1 MTMSGSI
8 RVGTAGIAVRAAN
21 KGRAR
26 FLLFKGREDNMG
38 NCYFGGC
45 DVSAVDGMSLIP
57 GELIQIELKNAIS
70 ASQFWIDSAHNGDQI
85 DFIGNE

>member
-1 MTMSGSI
+1 MSGSI

-26 FLLFKGREDNMG
+26 FLLFKAREDNMG
-38 NCYFGGC
+38 NCYLGGC

-57 GELIQIELKNAIS
+57 GEPIQIELKNAIP

-85 DFIGNE
+85 DSIGNE

>member
-1 MTMSGSI
+1 MELRELPSGLLI
-8 RVGTAGIAVRAAN
+8 KAGPGFCCSKA
-21 KGRAR
+21 
-26 FLLFKGREDNMG
+26 REDNMG
-38 NCYFGGC
+38 NCYLGGC

-57 GELIQIELKNAIS
+57 GELIQIELKNAIP

>member
-1 MTMSGSI
+1 
-8 RVGTAGIAVRAAN
+8 
-21 KGRAR
+21 
-26 FLLFKGREDNMG
+26 MG

-57 GELIQIELKNAIS
+57 GELIQIELKNAIP